1 MESEYKI
8 SNYQLGKEMH
18 SKVYSIRD
26 NISGKEYIVKIYEDS
41 TIIYYK
47 NESNILDILNSN
59 NLEQEKAFFIMYKNM
74 HYNPDMFEIPKE
86 VKGFNLEFLFYDY
99 LSKLSL
105 LDYINYFNDDKKEI
119 YAKYLCYKLI
129 KAIEKLQTSNICH
142 NKIGISN
149 IMFDDNYNPKII
161 HFSEANIIK
170 NTSDIN
176 KDIFGLGQIL
186 AKILT
191 LGKFSSINY
200 DKNKKVYF
208 IYYKNQGK
216 KTFIEES
223 KFWMM
228 IKSIYNIYVPEKFI
242 EFFHIIIKAKKLK
255 EIININEL
263 LKTEWLIDLNNEIQK
278 YEDNFKKDF
287 QELYK
292 TIIEDYIKTNQ
303 INIDINNILDENK
316 EESISLLKNSMLIFP
331 SKKIT
336 NYSRHQNKNKT
347 SEISGV
353 GGMIIPNE
361 KEAFSSVGGNIL
373 RMKKEKY
380 ENFDKDYNNEINKV
394 EDKTYKKKKNKEIEE
409 KEDKIDLNFINLEN
423 DHNKELM
430 NINNKIS
437 DKIEFSKQNA
447 FIHSLKEDD
456 LIKKKQAHSSLISFN
471 ELYEKE
477 KNSIRDKH
485 EENMMKIENFNEEI
499 NNKNYHEEN
508 NLVISNEFLENKKH
522 NKNNYIL
529 RSQKKEEFIKHN
541 KINAKEENFFM
552 PRKDDFNYL
561 KINIKNNENKDINKA
576 LNNLMK
582 KLKDKIKQK
591 YEQNGISVIFDE
603 EKDNSFNIF
612 YLIEPPVYINFDNI
626 EFLDDDFEKKIKNFQ
641 KFEIKVELIEGDKN
655 MFSINKINEYYLIFK
670 GISVNKEDFYEQ
682 INILKEIVKDL
693 YI

>member
-105 LDYINYFNDDKKEI
+105 LDYINYFNEDKKEI

-263 LKTEWLIDLNNEIQK
+263 LKTEWLIDLNDEIQK

-336 NYSRHQNKNKT
+336 NYSRHQIKNKT
-347 SEISGV
+347 SEISKIKGI
-353 GGMIIPNE
+353 IIPNE

-409 KEDKIDLNFINLEN
+409 KEDKINLNFINLEN
-423 DHNKELM
+423 EHNKELM
-430 NINNKIS
+430 NNNNKIS

-456 LIKKKQAHSSLISFN
+456 LIKKKQAHFSLISFN

-485 EENMMKIENFNEEI
+485 EENMIKIENFNEEI
-499 NNKNYHEEN
+499 NNKNNHEIN
-508 NLVISNEFLENKKH
+508 NLVISNEFLEKKKH
-522 NKNNYIL
+522 NK
-529 RSQKKEEFIKHN
+529 
-541 KINAKEENFFM
+541 
-552 PRKDDFNYL
+552 
-561 KINIKNNENKDINKA
+561 
-576 LNNLMK
+576 K
-582 KLKDKIKQK
+582 KL
-591 YEQNGISVIFDE
+591 
-603 EKDNSFNIF
+603 
-612 YLIEPPVYINFDNI
+612 
-626 EFLDDDFEKKIKNFQ
+626 
-641 KFEIKVELIEGDKN
+641 
-655 MFSINKINEYYLIFK
+655 
-670 GISVNKEDFYEQ
+670 
-682 INILKEIVKDL
+682 
-693 YI
+693 